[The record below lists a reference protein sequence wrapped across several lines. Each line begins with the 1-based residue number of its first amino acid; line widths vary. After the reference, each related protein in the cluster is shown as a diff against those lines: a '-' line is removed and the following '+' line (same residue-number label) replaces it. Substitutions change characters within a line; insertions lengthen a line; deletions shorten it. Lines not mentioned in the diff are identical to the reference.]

1 MARVRRTLLER
12 KLLGEARSLLVAC
25 SGGPDSQVL
34 LHALH
39 ALGPE
44 LGLSLQAASVNHGL
58 RADAAHDVEV
68 ARGLA
73 ERLGVPFH
81 ALSVRVPA
89 GASRQAH
96 ARDARYAALL
106 ACAAEAGAQRV
117 ALGHT
122 LDDQAETVLERLL
135 RGTGLDGLS
144 AVAPQRAD
152 GVIRPLLDVR
162 RSAVEA
168 YARAHD
174 LPVAHDPSNDDTR
187 YLRVR
192 VRASL
197 LPQLSAENPQISLH
211 LAAVAD
217 DARALRELVSEAAL
231 RALQRCDGRIAE
243 LAEECSA
250 VRRSALKLHVESR
263 TQTKLQRTHLVAL
276 ERMLSGGGQ
285 VRLPGDYVADLG
297 SDGRL
302 VMERVAKRGRGVGR
316 RTLKEPE

>member
-1 MARVRRTLLER
+1 VRRTLATR
-12 KLLGEARSLLVAC
+12 NLLAGARSVLVAC

-34 LHALH
+34 LHVLVTLA
-39 ALGPE
+39 GE
-44 LGLSLQAASVNHGL
+44 LGLSVSAASVNHGL
-58 RADAAHDVEV
+58 RSDAARDVDI
-68 ARGLA
+68 ARALA

-81 ALSVRVPA
+81 ALSVTVPA
-89 GASRQAH
+89 GASRQAK
-96 ARDARYAALL
+96 AREARYAALL
-106 ACAAEAGAQRV
+106 ACARELGAQRV

-152 GVIRPLLDVR
+152 GVIRPLIDAR
-162 RSAVEA
+162 RSDVEA
-168 YARAHD
+168 YAREQD
-174 LPVAHDPSNDDTR
+174 LPVARDPSNLDTR

-192 VRASL
+192 VRSSL

-217 DARALRELVSEAAL
+217 DARALREFVSAAAL
-231 RALQRCDGRIAE
+231 RALQRCAGDLRL
-243 LAEECSA
+243 LAEESSA
-250 VRRSALKLHVESR
+250 VRRSALKLHVQSQ
-263 TQTKLQRTHLVAL
+263 TQTKLRRTHLVAL
-276 ERMLSGGGQ
+276 ERMLSDGGQ
-285 VRLPGDYVADLG
+285 VRLPGDYVAELA

-302 VMERVAKRGRGVGR
+302 EVERVAKRGRGVGR